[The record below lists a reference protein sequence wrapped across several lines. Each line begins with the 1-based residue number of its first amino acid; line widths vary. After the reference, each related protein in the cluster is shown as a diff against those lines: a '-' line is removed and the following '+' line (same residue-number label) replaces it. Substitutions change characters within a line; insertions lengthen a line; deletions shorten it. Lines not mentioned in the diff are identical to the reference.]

1 MTDYFPLIISLAFT
15 IPFII
20 FICFIRPLLEK
31 KKLEKIQSNLLR
43 KKRQFAVKRMAA
55 GRGYSGTGS
64 FPQLVCILKS
74 ALPKIIIGHPQS
86 KRFAIGS
93 FFFMPTH
100 EVIDVGTEKI
110 LVGSDD
116 KDTLSKIK
124 TDLVSKPE
132 LAKDI
137 ALIFNRE
144 FSHFTIASEWHVGFY
159 GLKKNYVFRYTCL
172 PESIYNDPATLESYL
187 VSLEKIL
194 DLMEEKSLEAI

>member
-1 MTDYFPLIISLAFT
+1 MSDYYPLIISLAFT
-15 IPFII
+15 IPFIV
-20 FICFIRPLLEK
+20 FICFVRPFYER
-31 KKLEKIQSNLLR
+31 KKLEKIQSNLQR

-55 GRGYSGTGS
+55 GRGYTGTGS

-86 KRFAIGS
+86 HKFAIGS
-93 FFFMPTH
+93 FFFMPPH
-100 EVIDVGTEKI
+100 EVIEVGSEKI

-116 KDTLSKIK
+116 KEKLKKIK
-124 TDLVSKPE
+124 TSLVSKPD

-137 ALIFNRE
+137 NLIFNRE

-172 PESIYNDPATLESYL
+172 PESIYIDPTLLESYL
-187 VSLEKIL
+187 VALEKFL